1 MRFLGPTKYTIVK
14 YLSVLA
20 GLCFRVSHWCSPTNK
35 APIGQPFT
43 LGLVQTGISSTTMQG
58 KKVEINLSGISVT
71 SPVSGDIV
79 PAWCNPGHCPV

>member
-1 MRFLGPTKYTIVK
+1 MSLGPTKYTIVK
-14 YLSVLA
+14 CLSVLA
-20 GLCFRVSHWCSPTNK
+20 GLGSEASDWLSATNK

-71 SPVSGDIV
+71 SPVSGDID
-79 PAWCNPGHCPV
+79 PAWCNPGHRPV